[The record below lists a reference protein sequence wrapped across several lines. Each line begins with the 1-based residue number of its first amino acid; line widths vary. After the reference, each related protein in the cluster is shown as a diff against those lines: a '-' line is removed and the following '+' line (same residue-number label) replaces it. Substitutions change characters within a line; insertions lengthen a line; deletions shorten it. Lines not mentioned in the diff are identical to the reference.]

1 MSRLLL
7 VLSMVGI
14 SSTALAAGAPA
25 CRNDVAALDTEFQA
39 AVKRNDVAAVDRLL
53 PSDYILV
60 SATGDV
66 QTKADLVNE
75 ARQKKYVYTHQED
88 SHQTVRMWG
97 NTAVLTALLWA
108 QGTTAGKHFDLKV
121 WFSDTYVCTPQ
132 GWRYVFAQVG
142 THVPAS

>member
-1 MSRLLL
+1 LSRLLL

-14 SSTALAAGAPA
+14 SSTAFAAAAG

-53 PSDYILV
+53 PDDYILV

-66 QTKADLVNE
+66 QTKADLVND
-75 ARQKKYVYTHQED
+75 ARRKKYVYTHQED
-88 SHQTVRMWG
+88 SHQTVRIWG

-108 QGTTAGKHFDLKV
+108 QGMTEGKHFDVKV
-121 WFSDTYVCTPQ
+121 WFSDTYVCTPR